1 MFNFK
6 NENDEIMEINLT
18 YNKLDQSC
26 FAIDSLINFKRP
38 TKLILLKNQIKYLI
52 EEIFKPFLNANKL
65 NTIEIDEQ
73 YFDLNDQRNQWIKDI
88 NFQGIHIK

>member
-65 NTIEIDEQ
+65 NTRENRKVKTQ
-73 YFDLNDQRNQWIKDI
+73 TDI
-88 NFQGIHIK
+88 NYKYDYQI